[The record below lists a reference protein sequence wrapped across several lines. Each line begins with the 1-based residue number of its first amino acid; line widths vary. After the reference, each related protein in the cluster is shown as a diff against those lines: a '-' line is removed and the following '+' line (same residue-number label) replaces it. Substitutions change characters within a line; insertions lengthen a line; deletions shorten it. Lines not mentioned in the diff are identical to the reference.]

1 MFVEDLDN
9 KSKSLI
15 NERVKELNFNEY
27 IDDLFDSKL
36 DDVYETLEYLG
47 LKIVDN
53 KVVSIV
59 EELR

>member
-1 MFVEDLDN
+1 MFVKDLDN

-27 IDDLFDSKL
+27 INDLFDSKL

-59 EELR
+59 EELS

>member
-15 NERVKELNFNEY
+15 NERLKELNFNKY
-27 IDDLFDSKL
+27 INDLFDSKI

>member
-15 NERVKELNFNEY
+15 NERVKELNFNKY
-27 IDDLFDSKL
+27 INDLFDSKL

-53 KVVSIV
+53 KIVSIV

>member
-15 NERVKELNFNEY
+15 NERLKELNFNKY
-27 IDDLFDSKL
+27 INDLFDSKL

>member
-9 KSKSLI
+9 KSKRLI
-15 NERVKELNFNEY
+15 NERVKELNFNKY
-27 IDDLFDSKL
+27 INDLFDSKL

>member
-15 NERVKELNFNEY
+15 NERVKELNFNKY
-27 IDDLFDSKL
+27 INDLFDSKL

-47 LKIVDN
+47 LKIVDS
-53 KVVSIV
+53 KIVSIV

>member
-15 NERVKELNFNEY
+15 NERLKELNFNKY
-27 IDDLFDSKL
+27 INDLFDSKL
-36 DDVYETLEYLG
+36 DDVYDTLEYLG

-59 EELR
+59 EELS

>member
-15 NERVKELNFNEY
+15 NERVKELNFNKY
-27 IDDLFDSKL
+27 INDLFDSKL

-53 KVVSIV
+53 KIFGIV